1 MAESKSHKRVFA
13 LREGEAPAEP
23 AAVKTGSAGASPSP
37 YESDSEPARDR
48 DVTRRLKAKAVELG
62 FDRVG
67 VADAQTPPDYDRF
80 REWLDAGRAAGMNY
94 MERHAE
100 ARRHPDGVLEGVRSV
115 VMVSMVYGESADA
128 PSQPSTGKI
137 ARYARGRDYH
147 QVLRARLA
155 ELFDW
160 LRQERPEV
168 QGRAVVDTAPLLERD
183 YARLAGLGWIGK
195 NTLLID
201 RRLGS
206 FTFLGALLV
215 DLELEPDAPHG
226 TAHCGTCTRCL
237 DACPTGA
244 FDGPYQLDAGRC
256 ISYWTIEHRG
266 AIPDDQADHLD
277 GWVFGCDVCQDVCP
291 WNRKAPAGRVHELDA
306 RDEWGDP
313 DLVEWL
319 NRSKGDWKRAL
330 RGSALER
337 ARRVGLVR
345 NAVLALGAARDEG
358 ATAALVDRLADRAE
372 DPVIRGAAAWALGRI
387 GSTTARE
394 ALERFRDDDDA
405 VVREAVARAL
415 ESRFDVSSS
424 SAGCS

>member
-1 MAESKSHKRVFA
+1 MT
-13 LREGEAPAEP
+13 EP
-23 AAVKTGSAGASPSP
+23 H
-37 YESDSEPARDR
+37 RDR
-48 DVTRRLKAKAVELG
+48 DLTRRLKAKAVELG

-67 VADAQTPPDYDRF
+67 VAGAQTPPDYDRF
-80 REWLDAGRAAGMNY
+80 RAWLDAGRAAGMQY

-100 ARRHPDGVLEGVRSV
+100 ARAHPDRVFEEVRSV
-115 VMVSMVYGESADA
+115 VMVSMVYGE
-128 PSQPSTGKI
+128 PSDEPPRPSLGKI

-160 LRQERPEV
+160 LKAERPEV
-168 QGRAVVDTAPLLERD
+168 EGRAVVDTAPLLERD
-183 YARLAGLGWIGK
+183 FGRLAGLGWIGK

-215 DLELEPDAPHG
+215 DLDLEPDSPHV
-226 TAHCGTCTRCL
+226 TSHCGTCTRCL

-266 AIPDDQADHLD
+266 PIPDEQADRLD

-291 WNRKAPAGRVHELDA
+291 WNRKAPAGRVGELDA
-306 RDEWGDP
+306 REEWIDP

-330 RGSALER
+330 RGSALDR

-345 NAVLALGAARDEG
+345 NAALALGSARDEG
-358 ATAALVDRLADRAE
+358 ATAALIDRLSDRGE
-372 DPVIRGAAAWALGRI
+372 DPVVRGAAAWALGRI
-387 GSTTARE
+387 GSATARE
-394 ALERFRDDDDA
+394 ALEWFRDDDDA
-405 VVREAVARAL
+405 ALREAVARAL
-415 ESRFDVSSS
+415 ESGAGVRPS
-424 SAGCS
+424 SAGC

>member
-1 MAESKSHKRVFA
+1 MS
-13 LREGEAPAEP
+13 EA
-23 AAVKTGSAGASPSP
+23 
-37 YESDSEPARDR
+37 DL
-48 DVTRRLKAKAVELG
+48 TRRLKAKAVELG

-67 VADAQTPPDYDRF
+67 VAGARTPPDYDRF
-80 REWLDAGRAAGMNY
+80 REWLDAGRAAGMQY

-100 ARRHPDGVLEGVRSV
+100 ARAHPDSVLEGVRAV
-115 VMVSMVYGESADA
+115 VMVSLVYGEPTDADA
-128 PSQPSTGKI
+128 PSRRLSGKI
-137 ARYARGRDYH
+137 ARYARGLDYH

-155 ELFDW
+155 ALLDW
-160 LRQERPEV
+160 LKLERPEV
-168 QGRAVVDTAPLLERD
+168 EGRAVVDTAPLLERD
-183 YARLAGLGWIGK
+183 YGRLAGLGWIGK

-215 DLELEPDAPHG
+215 DLDLEPDPPHVSS
-226 TAHCGTCTRCL
+226 HCGTCTRCL

-266 AIPDDQADHLD
+266 AIPDDQADRLD

-306 RDEWGDP
+306 RDEWVDA

-345 NAVLALGAARDEG
+345 NAALVLGSARDEG
-358 ATAALVDRLADRAE
+358 AAPALIDRLADRAE
-372 DPVIRGAAAWALGRI
+372 DPVIRAAAAWALGRI
-387 GSTTARE
+387 GSPIARE
-394 ALERFRDDDDA
+394 ALERFQGDDDA
-405 VVREAVARAL
+405 LVREAVARAV
-415 ESRFDVSSS
+415 EGFGGVRSS
-424 SAGCS
+424 SAACS

>member
-1 MAESKSHKRVFA
+1 MTDPD
-13 LREGEAPAEP
+13 L
-23 AAVKTGSAGASPSP
+23 
-37 YESDSEPARDR
+37 
-48 DVTRRLKAKAVELG
+48 TRRLKAKAVELG

-67 VADAQTPPDYDRF
+67 VADARTPPDYDRF
-80 REWLDAGRAAGMNY
+80 REWLDAGRAAGMQY

-100 ARRHPDGVLEGVRSV
+100 ARAHPDSVLEGVRSV
-115 VMVSMVYGESADA
+115 VMVSLVYGEPAGESPRSA
-128 PSQPSTGKI
+128 PGKI
-137 ARYARGRDYH
+137 ARYARGTDYH

-155 ELFDW
+155 DLLDW
-160 LRQERPEV
+160 LKRERPEIE
-168 QGRAVVDTAPLLERD
+168 GRAVVDTAPLLERD

-215 DLELEPDAPHG
+215 DLDLEPDPPHVS
-226 TAHCGTCTRCL
+226 AHCGTCTRCL

-266 AIPDDQADHLD
+266 AIPDEQADRLD
-277 GWVFGCDVCQDVCP
+277 GWVFGCDVCP

-306 RDEWGDP
+306 RDEWVDA

-345 NAVLALGAARDEG
+345 NAALALGAARDE
-358 ATAALVDRLADRAE
+358 AAAPALIDRLADLAE
-372 DPVIRGAAAWALGRI
+372 DPVIRAAAAWALGRI
-387 GSTTARE
+387 GSAPARE
-394 ALERFRDDDDA
+394 ALARFRGDDDA
-405 VVREAVARAL
+405 LVREAVARA
-415 ESRFDVSSS
+415 EAGFDGVRP
-424 SAGCS
+424 SAACS

>member
-1 MAESKSHKRVFA
+1 MTD
-13 LREGEAPAEP
+13 P
-23 AAVKTGSAGASPSP
+23 
-37 YESDSEPARDR
+37 DR
-48 DVTRRLKAKAVELG
+48 DLTRRLKARAVELG

-67 VADAQTPPDYDRF
+67 VADARTPPDYDRF
-80 REWLDAGRAAGMNY
+80 REWLDAGRAAGMDY
-94 MERHAE
+94 LERHAE
-100 ARRHPDGVLEGVRSV
+100 ARAHPAHVFEGVRSV
-115 VMVSMVYGESADA
+115 VMVSMVYGAPADGPSA
-128 PSQPSTGKI
+128 PSPGKI
-137 ARYARGRDYH
+137 ARYAKGRDYH

-160 LRQERPEV
+160 LKAERPEV

-201 RRLGS
+201 RKLGS

-215 DLELEPDAPHG
+215 DLDLEADAPHG
-226 TAHCGTCTRCL
+226 ASHCGTCTRCL

-266 AIPDDQADHLD
+266 AIPDDQADRLD

-291 WNRKAPAGRVHELDA
+291 WNRKAPAGRVSDLEA
-306 RDEWGDP
+306 RDDWVEP

-319 NRSKGDWKRAL
+319 DRSKGDWKRAL
-330 RGSALER
+330 RGAALER

-345 NAVLALGAARDEG
+345 NAALALGSARDDR
-358 ATAALVDRLADRAE
+358 ATTALVDRLADLAE

-387 GSTTARE
+387 GSAPARE
-394 ALERFRDDDDA
+394 ALERFRGDDDA
-405 VVREAVARAL
+405 VTREAVVRAL
-415 ESRFDVSSS
+415 KSGAGVRSS
-424 SAGCS
+424 SAGC

>member
-1 MAESKSHKRVFA
+1 M
-13 LREGEAPAEP
+13 
-23 AAVKTGSAGASPSP
+23 TGP
-37 YESDSEPARDR
+37 DR
-48 DVTRRLKAKAVELG
+48 DLTRRLKARAVELG

-67 VADAQTPPDYDRF
+67 VADARTPPDYDRF
-80 REWLDAGRAAGMNY
+80 REWLDAGRAASMDY
-94 MERHAE
+94 MGRHAE
-100 ARRHPDGVLEGVRSV
+100 ARAHPDHVFEGVRSV
-115 VMVSMVYGESADA
+115 VMVSMVYGEPTDG
-128 PSQPSTGKI
+128 PSHPSPGKI
-137 ARYARGRDYH
+137 ARYAKGRDYH

-160 LRQERPEV
+160 LKAERPEV
-168 QGRAVVDTAPLLERD
+168 DGRAVVDTAPLLERD

-215 DLELEPDAPHG
+215 DLDLEADAPHD

-237 DACPTGA
+237 DACPTSA

-266 AIPDDQADHLD
+266 AIPDEQADRLD

-306 RDEWGDP
+306 REEWIAP

-319 NRSKGDWKRAL
+319 DRSKGDWKRAL

-345 NAVLALGAARDEG
+345 NAALALGAARDE
-358 ATAALVDRLADRAE
+358 AAAAALIDRLEDRAE
-372 DPVIRGAAAWALGRI
+372 DPVIRGASAWALGRI
-387 GSTTARE
+387 GSATARE
-394 ALERFRDDDDA
+394 ALGRSRDDDDA
-405 VVREAVARAL
+405 SVREAVARAL
-415 ESRFDVSSS
+415 ESGFGVRSS
-424 SAGCS
+424 SAGC